1 MIFPLLLMFSLLP
14 LLTSGSGMDL
24 AELSSVQYSV
34 KIARDPVI
42 KNTPQESDPS
52 LTMVNMNG
60 QKYTCSLPKTPDM
73 VTDGNKTEDEPE
85 LDIEQLLSPL
95 ESAPCMFLTKDW
107 WTYEV
112 CYKRDIRQYHMEGD
126 APVGAVI
133 LLGTHNPDQDRLVE
147 PNKTYHPQWYGNGS
161 RCDLTGQM
169 RQTEVRFVCNE
180 GASQEF
186 VGDIL
191 EHQSCEYRV
200 FVHTSRLCG
209 VARMR
214 PAAGTTPALPIVCHP
229 VLDQDQMDKYKIF
242 KERSKLA
249 RQLKKQQRRQEQSLQ
264 LLKQMGPRQR
274 GVRRVVT
281 GAGAVDSVMEVMGDK
296 LMEKIF
302 NEVNTLLDESLGTHA
317 GDGINEGS
325 SAPVQSS
332 ADDQELK
339 DGMDLHEEEQVVSLA
354 SLQNLI
360 GKRNVLWDR
369 ILEARKTLEQYKT
382 ELIAT
387 ESRLFSIKHTEYNV
401 EKIAALEVKWRSF
414 EVAVRNIHGNIA
426 KLESQAKSVTE
437 RILTMKKR
445 LKKGRLADSPSHHA
459 AENNLNDKR
468 HVPVNMVQVKDA
480 KHDSVTVAPSSAP
493 LGQTETISEEYEPV
507 TEVTTVRAA
516 KTDAFDEGLGGNI
529 KISISKLS
537 DDDDSEDSFDDE
549 QSEKIV
555 TKLEGMIKNKLSR
568 QGLSKNGRPI
578 EVMLITTRLPEG
590 AENEDDRQLNS
601 MFYNMMTGDVDG
613 YEDINQVRKDEENY
627 GFAWKE
633 EMLTDVEQ
641 KIEKLKL
648 SGADADLVDKMLL
661 YATQQDDDVK
671 EFWDKT
677 LVRKTSAR
685 LDDDFKV
692 NGDVIEKNIVDET
705 LNQNKIVVT
714 HARLVDESM
723 QKNELQDSELLE
735 YEEALV
741 DNDQGNG
748 KEESKGPSAD
758 SDEVPKDAD
767 IQDGPTRKKEL

>member
-1 MIFPLLLMFSLLP
+1 
-14 LLTSGSGMDL
+14 
-24 AELSSVQYSV
+24 
-34 KIARDPVI
+34 
-42 KNTPQESDPS
+42 
-52 LTMVNMNG
+52 
-60 QKYTCSLPKTPDM
+60 
-73 VTDGNKTEDEPE
+73 
-85 LDIEQLLSPL
+85 
-95 ESAPCMFLTKDW
+95 
-107 WTYEV
+107 
-112 CYKRDIRQYHMEGD
+112 
-126 APVGAVI
+126 
-133 LLGTHNPDQDRLVE
+133 
-147 PNKTYHPQWYGNGS
+147 
-161 RCDLTGQM
+161 
-169 RQTEVRFVCNE
+169 
-180 GASQEF
+180 
-186 VGDIL
+186 
-191 EHQSCEYRV
+191 
-200 FVHTSRLCG
+200 
-209 VARMR
+209 
-214 PAAGTTPALPIVCHP
+214 
-229 VLDQDQMDKYKIF
+229 
-242 KERSKLA
+242 
-249 RQLKKQQRRQEQSLQ
+249 
-264 LLKQMGPRQR
+264 MGPRQR

-281 GAGAVDSVMEVMGDK
+281 GAVDSVMEVMGDK

-360 GKRNVLWDR
+360 GKRNVLWDQ

-437 RILTMKKR
+437 RILAMKKR
-445 LKKGRLADSPSHHA
+445 LKKGRLTDSPSHHA
-459 AENNLNDKR
+459 AENNLKDKR
-468 HVPVNMVQVKDA
+468 NVPAVKMVQVRDA
-480 KHDSVTVAPSSAP
+480 NHDSVTVAPSSAL
-493 LGQTETISEEYEPV
+493 LGQTEIISEDYEPV

-555 TKLEGMIKNKLSR
+555 TKLEGIIKNKLSR
-568 QGLSKNGRPI
+568 QGLAKNGRPI
-578 EVMLITTRLPEG
+578 EVMLITTRLPEQG
-590 AENEDDRQLNS
+590 AENEDDMQLNS
-601 MFYNMMTGDVDG
+601 MFYNMMTGDVEG

-633 EMLTDVEQ
+633 EMPTDMEE

-661 YATQQDDDVK
+661 YAIQQDDDIK

-677 LVRKTSAR
+677 LARKPSAS

-692 NGDVIEKNIVDET
+692 NGDVIEKNIV
-705 LNQNKIVVT
+705 
-714 HARLVDESM
+714 
-723 QKNELQDSELLE
+723 
-735 YEEALV
+735 
-741 DNDQGNG
+741 G
-748 KEESKGPSAD
+748 
-758 SDEVPKDAD
+758 
-767 IQDGPTRKKEL
+767 